1 MSAEAAEKEQ
11 VDLPRIQVVETP
23 ADPAYVSRCCR
34 KDGEVSKALVR
45 FLVTVFFT
53 ASLMGFAMFKLG
65 LESTSSEERAIYYS
79 LLTSVISLY
88 VPAPTPH
95 DT

>member
-1 MSAEAAEKEQ
+1 MSTEAAEKEQ
-11 VDLPRIQVVETP
+11 VDLPRIQAVEP
-23 ADPAYVSRCCR
+23 SDPAYVSRCCR

-45 FLVTVFFT
+45 FMVTVFFT

-95 DT
+95 DP